1 MHNCKLHASET
12 SGIITSGWPQ
22 VKSNHSLEFL
32 RFVTYRHADMHRLH
46 SEYLI
51 VALFVV
57 KHRAREVV
65 KYILCRQRAI
75 RLESSV
81 WARPS
86 MTRLPY
92 D

>member
-1 MHNCKLHASET
+1 MYNCKLHASET
-12 SGIITSGWPQ
+12 F
-22 VKSNHSLEFL
+22 EFL

-46 SEYLI
+46 PQYLI

-81 WARPS
+81 WARPN
-86 MTRLPY
+86 MMRLPY